1 MTPEIT
7 PQKVAKKIADGDQ
20 FVLLDVREMKEI
32 DMVAIPADFLEMA
45 LSELQSLGEDAVP
58 MALQDEPEKEIV
70 VFCHHGSRSAMVTE
84 WLRGNGYPNAINM
97 TGGIH
102 AYAVDV
108 DPSIGTY

>member
-1 MTPEIT
+1 MIPEIT
-7 PQKVAKKIADGDQ
+7 PQEVAQKIADGDD

-32 DMVAIPADFLEMA
+32 DAVSMTADFLEMA
-45 LSELQSLGEDAVP
+45 LSELQSLGEDTVP
-58 MALQDEPEKEIV
+58 MELQDEPESEIV
-70 VFCHHGSRSAMVTE
+70 VFCHHGSRSAMVTQ

-102 AYAVDV
+102 RYAVEI